1 MASGGM
7 SIGQVK
13 KQLKI
18 LAKSRDQYT
27 MYIGQLA
34 FEDFRNDRLP
44 NQSLQE
50 PCATLQDIYDQMGLW
65 EEQLGVL
72 QSVKNARVGQI
83 CPYCRAPVL
92 SGAAFCNSCGKSIA
106 PTLSPD
112 VEETGSGD
120 NKTAVACPVCASP
133 ALEDASFCPACG
145 WRLVEERDG
154 EEEQPAS
161 GQTQEQSGE

>member
-13 KQLKI
+13 KQLKL
-18 LAKSRDQYT
+18 LAKSRDQYI

-34 FEDFRNDRLP
+34 FEDYRNEKLTS
-44 NQSLQE
+44 QSLRE

-72 QSVKNARVGQI
+72 QSIRNARVGQI

-92 SGAAFCNSCGKSIA
+92 AGAVFCNSCGKSIA
-106 PTLSPD
+106 QAAPAEG
-112 VEETGSGD
+112 EED
-120 NKTAVACPVCASP
+120 ETAGEQIAVSCPVCASP
-133 ALEDASFCPACG
+133 ALDDASFCPACG
-145 WRLVEERDG
+145 WRLVEEGDG
-154 EEEQPAS
+154 GEEQPGR
-161 GQTQEQSGE
+161 GQAREKNGE

>member
-13 KQLKI
+13 KQLKV
-18 LAKSRDQYT
+18 LAKSRDQYI

-44 NQSLQE
+44 NQPLQE
-50 PCATLQDIYDQMGLW
+50 PCATLRDIYDQMSLW

-83 CPYCRAPVL
+83 CPYCRAPML

-106 PTLSPD
+106 PTPSPD
-112 VEETGSGD
+112 AEEAGSGD
-120 NKTAVACPVCASP
+120 NKAAVACPVCASP

-145 WRLVEERDG
+145 WRLAEEKDE
-154 EEEQPAS
+154 EEEQPAP
-161 GQTQEQSGE
+161 GQYREQGRE